1 MKRVLILLVGAMLM
15 AGLVG
20 CGYDGH
26 KAAANAER
34 DAAWAGKPRPQMME
48 FAGKDKRGNDV
59 IYVAGSASSAET
71 VKKGGK
77 FKNHVVMLNAGPKG
91 EKLVFEAD
99 SKTFI
104 ERFLIEDYEAKHN
117 VKLH

>member
-1 MKRVLILLVGAMLM
+1 MKRAMVALTAAVLMTGV
-15 AGLVG
+15 VG

-26 KAAANAER
+26 KSAARAER
-34 DAAWAGKPRPQMME
+34 DAAWVGKPRPTMIE

-59 IYVAGSASSAET
+59 VYIAGSPESAAK
-71 VKKGGK
+71 VKGGGK
-77 FKNHVVMLNAGPKG
+77 FKSEWIAIGGGPKG

-99 SKTFI
+99 SKTLI
-104 ERFLIEDYEAKHN
+104 QSFLIEEYEAKHG